1 MLAVKLSLTEVNEF
15 FSFQLISEVI
25 VKVFAEKAGL
35 DAAGQQGLRNVM
47 SKVIADLEVSY
58 KELGFTGWDWLTTL
72 PYRAED
78 MKNIHMQMIYREI
91 ESLSN
96 LYVTLSGISLI
107 QSCLVYCIQ
116 LLFTSSVT
124 QKLTALCFS

>member
-47 SKVIADLEVSY
+47 SKVITDLEVSY
-58 KELGFTGWDWLTTL
+58 KELGFTG
-72 PYRAED
+72 
-78 MKNIHMQMIYREI
+78 
-91 ESLSN
+91 
-96 LYVTLSGISLI
+96 
-107 QSCLVYCIQ
+107 
-116 LLFTSSVT
+116 
-124 QKLTALCFS
+124 